1 VKGCVPCL
9 ITERAVVGED
19 PGVLGPLMDPQVGL
33 GGEPLLAVGA
43 VVVAPALV
51 HHLHVAAQLEAAGQ
65 QLPALRAAEHLLG
78 DGLAPRVQTVL
89 PHSPQKNFIL

>member
-1 VKGCVPCL
+1 M
-9 ITERAVVGED
+9 
-19 PGVLGPLMDPQVGL
+19 LGTLVDLQVGL

-51 HHLHVAAQLEAAGQ
+51 HHLHVAAQLQAAGQ

-89 PHSPQKNFIL
+89 PHPAQKELQLKYFNFITYNK

>member
-1 VKGCVPCL
+1 M
-9 ITERAVVGED
+9 VGQD
-19 PGVLGPLMDPQVGL
+19 PGVLGALVYLQVGL

-65 QLPALRAAEHLLG
+65 QLPALSAAEHLLG
-78 DGLAPRVQTVL
+78 DGFAP
-89 PHSPQKNFIL
+89 